1 MALAE
6 VYGRAA
12 ATGPNTL
19 VAAPE
24 LATELD

>member
-12 ATGPNTL
+12 AAGSNTL
-19 VAAPE
+19 IAAPE